1 MNIEVKR
8 DCKLPHLDLEQLVM
22 GNYQLM
28 SQADLP
34 KNIDLDDIHT
44 FSGSGTLNKE
54 MSLIEGGKMR
64 KQRNREE
71 EVIRKKRASQLS
83 GHGLQAG
90 VTMALA
96 NAENESKAM
105 AGHKSL

>member
-1 MNIEVKR
+1 
-8 DCKLPHLDLEQLVM
+8 M
-22 GNYQLM
+22 GNYQLLNH
-28 SQADLP
+28 ADLP

-54 MSLIEGGKMR
+54 LSLIEGLKNQ
-64 KQRNREE
+64 KQKNREE

-90 VTMALA
+90 VA
-96 NAENESKAM
+96 
-105 AGHKSL
+105 